1 MDYFVLKALHLIFV
15 VSWFAALFYIV
26 RLYIYHAEAEDK
38 EEPAKE
44 ILQTQYKIMEKR
56 LFYIIGWPAMIL
68 TTLFGTW
75 MLIENPALLK
85 APFMHVKLSL
95 VFGLIL
101 YHIWCQ
107 TTLNQLQ
114 KNIIKF
120 SSFKLRLMN
129 ELATIFLV
137 SIVFVIVLKNSMN
150 WIWGTLGFV
159 LFGVLIMLAVK
170 MYKTLREKKN
180 KA

>member
-75 MLIENPALLK
+75 MLIEK
-85 APFMHVKLSL
+85 CC
-95 VFGLIL
+95 I
-101 YHIWCQ
+101 
-107 TTLNQLQ
+107 
-114 KNIIKF
+114 
-120 SSFKLRLMN
+120 
-129 ELATIFLV
+129 
-137 SIVFVIVLKNSMN
+137 
-150 WIWGTLGFV
+150 
-159 LFGVLIMLAVK
+159 
-170 MYKTLREKKN
+170 
-180 KA
+180 